1 MGESAGMGESA
12 EVGESAGQGESS
24 SKSIALQRIDLKCS
38 EEEFN

>member
-1 MGESAGMGESA
+1 MEEAESVNIASAGHA
-12 EVGESAGQGESS
+12 DSS

>member
-1 MGESAGMGESA
+1 MGESA
-12 EVGESAGQGESS
+12 EVGESAGMGEAGESS